1 MSNQERNIREATER
15 AEREAAEAA
24 RQARERE
31 AADMSRRSREATE
44 RAEREAESARHMTGT
59 TGGVAA
65 GTAARQT
72 TDTTARQVRGEEPVT
87 WDEMRAQLRREP
99 GAVEETFKPTLGG
112 ILAIIAGSWN
122 VITGGAALFGATFI
136 DDLLA
141 NFNITGA
148 AGGAGTTI
156 GTGIGIALLVLG
168 LISIIGGIMAIAR
181 RAWWFAM
188 LGAIVAM
195 IPTPIIL
202 PFIMG
207 FFATLFTGLGKR
219 EFDYK
224 AR

>member
-1 MSNQERNIREATER
+1 MSNQDRNIRESTER

-31 AADMSRRSREATE
+31 AAEMSRRSREAAE
-44 RAEREAESARHMTGT
+44 RAEREAESVRPMPGT
-59 TGGVAA
+59 TGGVAT
-65 GTAARQT
+65 GTAARQM
-72 TDTTARQVRGEEPVT
+72 TDTTTRQARGEAPVT
-87 WDEMRAQLRREP
+87 WEEMRTLLRREP

-112 ILAIIAGSWN
+112 ILSIIAGSWN

-148 AGGAGTTI
+148 AVGSTI
-156 GTGIGIALLVLG
+156 GTGIGIALIVLG
-168 LISIIGGIMAIAR
+168 LISIIGGIMAISR
-181 RAWWFAM
+181 RGWWFAM

-207 FFATLFTGLGKR
+207 FFATIFTGLGKR
-219 EFDYK
+219 EFEYK